1 MDKICPAE
9 SLAYSRCLI
18 NCKVSTLLLLQAK
31 LCFDSLKIGQKYS
44 DLVRKSKLKIAPL
57 KY

>member
-18 NCKVSTLLLLQAK
+18 NCKVSTLLLQAK
-31 LCFDSLKIGQKYS
+31 LCFDSLKIGQKSS